1 MNDTSSQFTPTP
13 LLATQQFE
21 IIDDFF
27 PGLELVAA
35 PTDDGTHKVVHIAV
49 TYQIISIN
57 RETLIISNSHTT
69 NFRMKTYI
77 LDILNKAR
85 RFSEGLDA
93 KTILCNRSWLVFND
107 NNKKQV
113 LIFQPDGTLLSSLNG
128 LVKTG
133 EWQYISANKSVVI
146 SFDSTSLM
154 LHPYFYDNQI
164 FSLQQDGM
172 KNYLFL
178 LDENKVSNYNQLE
191 DLNNH
196 VRRFLEDE
204 KRKQIEAEQKRVIEE
219 KRKKEEEEKRIQQEN
234 QKRIEKEI
242 KQNEERIERLWNT
255 RKNQLIGEF
264 LSSDP
269 DYQKEKKKMRI
280 CAIISCSITLLI
292 WLLVAWLQGW
302 NLYSPILKY
311 FSFGYNSLPL
321 EIYPRVI
328 ALLMSIMLFWILNIF
343 DDKVKKYYDIASFQS
358 YHKFLQENNI
368 KAKAEIQ
375 SVTCNYNI
383 KRGEAN
389 GMEISVWFNV
399 YHMKNKKGKIQ
410 VWIYHENGKT
420 VDYKNTKTGNIES
433 LYISE
438 SITPNWWV
446 TYWNGFNIY
455 FDLSKFN
462 VLQLKKGSY
471 HYYFLVAIQDN
482 EGNTISV
489 SDRQYFTYY
498 VNS

>member
-1 MNDTSSQFTPTP
+1 MNDTGSQFTPTP

-21 IIDDFF
+21 ITDDFF

-49 TYQIISIN
+49 AYQIISIN

-77 LDILNKAR
+77 LDILNKAK

-269 DYQKEKKKMRI
+269 DYQKENKKMRI

-302 NLYSPILKY
+302 NLYRPILKY
-311 FSFGYNSLPL
+311 FSFGYNSLSL
-321 EIYPRVI
+321 
-328 ALLMSIMLFWILNIF
+328 
-343 DDKVKKYYDIASFQS
+343 
-358 YHKFLQENNI
+358 
-368 KAKAEIQ
+368 
-375 SVTCNYNI
+375 VT
-383 KRGEAN
+383 
-389 GMEISVWFNV
+389 
-399 YHMKNKKGKIQ
+399 
-410 VWIYHENGKT
+410 
-420 VDYKNTKTGNIES
+420 
-433 LYISE
+433 
-438 SITPNWWV
+438 
-446 TYWNGFNIY
+446 
-455 FDLSKFN
+455 
-462 VLQLKKGSY
+462 
-471 HYYFLVAIQDN
+471 
-482 EGNTISV
+482 
-489 SDRQYFTYY
+489 
-498 VNS
+498 